1 MEYEKV
7 KLFCK
12 ECLEDTPHFTSGSLN
27 KSVCDLCSYDREVVL
42 SGVELKQIKEQI
54 ENKIYEEEVLKWN

>member
-7 KLFCK
+7 RLFCE

-27 KSVCDLCSYDREVVL
+27 QSVCDLCNFDRDEVL
-42 SGVELKQIKEQI
+42 TGSELEQI
-54 ENKIYEEEVLKWN
+54 ENKIYGEEVLKWN